1 MSREKEARFDISEL
15 TERIRELRQRFDEFR
30 GRL

>member
-1 MSREKEARFDISEL
+1 MSGEKRANLDFSDL
-15 TERIRELRQRFDEFR
+15 TERLRALRQRFDEFR

>member
-1 MSREKEARFDISEL
+1 MSGEKRAGLDFSDLSERL
-15 TERIRELRQRFDEFR
+15 RALRQRFDEFR